1 MTGRFGTLLLAL
13 SPRHVPAAVKNFVL
27 WRRLSNDTEALTL
40 WNQHFDAKEYR
51 NLYPDIAQ
59 ANVSPLVH
67 FLLRGNAELRSP
79 SASFDIHYYLGHYP
93 EVEAKGVNALL
104 HFALFGQREG
114 RTISAL
120 QFEPPPDGTD
130 SSLVP
135 APEIFINNDWRP
147 DCPLVSVV
155 IPCFNYGGLVEQAIR
170 SVLNQTFEDFEII
183 VVEGGSTEPSSLENV
198 RRVEA
203 LALPKTRFYYRGERH
218 LVGDNRN
225 FGIGQARGR
234 YVCCL
239 DADDL
244 LCPIY
249 LEVAVFLAEY
259 FGYDIVTPSV
269 KNFGKSDYR
278 WHGRN
283 PNFPAILSENRI
295 ATSAIFRRSAWAHVG
310 GFRDW
315 GLGREYVYED
325 WDFWIRLLGHGFQAV
340 SIHEP
345 LFLYRVHESSL
356 TNGGTF
362 DVSRQRKV
370 LQEANSGLRASAN
383 IAPAARRSVL
393 NPGKNLG
400 PRENERPA
408 FLLAIPFITL
418 GGAEKL
424 FRTLA
429 ERIVARGQ
437 RVIVITSLTL
447 PESMPDEVASFERIT
462 PHVYQLSKL
471 FSTNEPRHAFLRYLM
486 HRYSVST
493 LMLAGCELVYHLLP
507 ALKAEFPDLVVVD
520 QLFNDSVHVPN
531 NRQYADAIDTTV
543 VPSEQLLTSLVEK
556 HFAIPSSIKV
566 IPHGLKSAQA
576 RDKANSNPL
585 CAAAEGKV
593 IVSFFGRL
601 SAEKAPDLFVDIA
614 NALRS
619 RRDLFF
625 VMTGDGPE
633 RQRVLARIRK
643 HGLEERFYTPGF
655 VDDVVPLMQATDVF
669 VLPSRV
675 DGMPLTVLE
684 AQALGKPV
692 VASRVGSLPEM
703 IEDEVSGFLCDV
715 ADVSAFCRRILQLA
729 SDPDLRE
736 RMGLAAQE
744 IGLKKYSADGMLDDY
759 EQIIHNAHK
768 DAERKTTARAQ
779 R

>member
-1 MTGRFGTLLLAL
+1 M
-13 SPRHVPAAVKNFVL
+13 
-27 WRRLSNDTEALTL
+27 
-40 WNQHFDAKEYR
+40 
-51 NLYPDIAQ
+51 
-59 ANVSPLVH
+59 
-67 FLLRGNAELRSP
+67 
-79 SASFDIHYYLGHYP
+79 
-93 EVEAKGVNALL
+93 NALL
-104 HFALFGQREG
+104 HFALFGHREG
-114 RTISAL
+114 RIIPESPFGLRAA
-120 QFEPPPDGTD
+120 GTD
-130 SSLVP
+130 STM
-135 APEIFINNDWRP
+135 APVLINNDWRP

-155 IPCFNYGGLVEQAIR
+155 IPCFNYGSLVEQAIR
-170 SVLNQTFEDFEII
+170 SVLNQTFGDFEII
-183 VVEGGSTEPSSLENV
+183 VVEGGSTDPSSLENV

-203 LALPKTRFYYRGERH
+203 LALPKTRFYYRAERH

-225 FGIGQARGR
+225 FGIGHARGR

-244 LCPIY
+244 LCPVY

-259 FGYDIVTPSV
+259 FGFDIVTPSV
-269 KNFGKSDYR
+269 KYFGQSDYR
-278 WHGRN
+278 WHARN

-295 ATSAIFRRSAWAHVG
+295 ATSALFRRGAWAHVG

-315 GLGREYVYED
+315 GLGRDYVYED

-356 TNGGTF
+356 TNGSTLDMG
-362 DVSRQRKV
+362 RQRKV
-370 LQEANSGLRASAN
+370 LQEANAGLRASAGSVL
-383 IAPAARRSVL
+383 APRRSVL

-400 PRENERPA
+400 PRDNEQPA

-437 RVIVITSLTL
+437 RLIVITSLTL
-447 PESMPDEVASFERIT
+447 PDSMPDEVASFERIT
-462 PHVYQLSKL
+462 PHVYQLSRL
-471 FSTNEPRHAFLRYLM
+471 FSTDQPRHAFLRYLM
-486 HRYSVST
+486 RRYSVAT

-531 NRQYADAIDTTV
+531 NRQYADAIDRTV
-543 VPSEQLLTSLVEK
+543 VPSEQLLTSLVEN
-556 HFAIPSSIKV
+556 HYAAPSSIKV
-566 IPHGLKSAQA
+566 IPHGLKSAEA
-576 RDKANSNPL
+576 RDIVDSNPL
-585 CAAAEGKV
+585 SAAAQGKI

-614 NALRS
+614 NALHS
-619 RRDLFF
+619 RGDLFF

-643 HGLEERFYTPGF
+643 HGLEDRFYTPGF
-655 VDDVVPLMQATDVF
+655 VDDVVPLMQATDIV

-703 IEDEVSGFLCDV
+703 IEDKVSGFLCDV
-715 ADVSAFCRRILQLA
+715 ADVSGFCQRILQLA

-736 RMGLAAQE
+736 RMGIAAQQ
-744 IGLKKYSADGMLDDY
+744 IGLKKFSADGMLDNY
-759 EQIIHNAHK
+759 EQVFQNARE
-768 DAERKTTARAQ
+768 DAQQKTIARA
-779 R
+779 RR